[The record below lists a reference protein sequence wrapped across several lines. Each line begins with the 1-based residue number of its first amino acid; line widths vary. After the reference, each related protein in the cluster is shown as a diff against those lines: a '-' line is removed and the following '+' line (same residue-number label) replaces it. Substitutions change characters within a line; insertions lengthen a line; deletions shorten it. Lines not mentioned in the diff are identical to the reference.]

1 MPINL
6 IHLRAFH
13 AVAAHGGFVRAA
25 ARIGVSQPTLSEQ
38 VRALERAHGV
48 LLFERH
54 GRRTA
59 LTPLGERLYAI
70 SRRLVDLEA
79 EAELCLT
86 DAEQLGAGRLRV
98 AADSP
103 AYAMPLL
110 AAIAERFP
118 GIHTT
123 LSTGNAGRVLSDL
136 HAHRADIAYIANVE
150 PDPRLL
156 SWPLFR
162 TSLVAVVA
170 PGHSWE
176 RRGHISAEELAAVRL
191 VTREPGS
198 MTWRTFEGAL
208 AKTSLVLS
216 DVLEVDSREA
226 VLAAAAFGV
235 GVGIVAEDELPTD
248 TQLTGLRI
256 DGLDLTITE
265 HLVCLAER
273 RDLTVVRAARDLA
286 LSLA

>member
-1 MPINL
+1 MPINP

-25 ARIGVSQPTLSEQ
+25 ARVGVSQPTLSEQ

-59 LTPLGERLYAI
+59 LTPLGERLCAI
-70 SRRLVDLEA
+70 SRRLLDLEA

-103 AYAMPLL
+103 TYAMPLL

-123 LSTGNAGRVLSDL
+123 LSTGNAGRVLADL

-150 PDPRLL
+150 PDPRLV

-170 PGHSWE
+170 PGHRWNTA
-176 RRGHISAEELAAVRL
+176 GISRPANSPLSGSS
-191 VTREPGS
+191 PGS
-198 MTWRTFEGAL
+198 PA
-208 AKTSLVLS
+208 
-216 DVLEVDSREA
+216 
-226 VLAAAAFGV
+226 
-235 GVGIVAEDELPTD
+235 P
-248 TQLTGLRI
+248 
-256 DGLDLTITE
+256 
-265 HLVCLAER
+265 
-273 RDLTVVRAARDLA
+273 
-286 LSLA
+286 

>member
-1 MPINL
+1 
-6 IHLRAFH
+6 
-13 AVAAHGGFVRAA
+13 
-25 ARIGVSQPTLSEQ
+25 
-38 VRALERAHGV
+38 
-48 LLFERH
+48 
-54 GRRTA
+54 
-59 LTPLGERLYAI
+59 
-70 SRRLVDLEA
+70 
-79 EAELCLT
+79 
-86 DAEQLGAGRLRV
+86 
-98 AADSP
+98 
-103 AYAMPLL
+103 
-110 AAIAERFP
+110 
-118 GIHTT
+118 
-123 LSTGNAGRVLSDL
+123 
-136 HAHRADIAYIANVE
+136 
-150 PDPRLL
+150 
-156 SWPLFR
+156 
-162 TSLVAVVA
+162 
-170 PGHSWE
+170 
-176 RRGHISAEELAAVRL
+176 
-191 VTREPGS
+191 